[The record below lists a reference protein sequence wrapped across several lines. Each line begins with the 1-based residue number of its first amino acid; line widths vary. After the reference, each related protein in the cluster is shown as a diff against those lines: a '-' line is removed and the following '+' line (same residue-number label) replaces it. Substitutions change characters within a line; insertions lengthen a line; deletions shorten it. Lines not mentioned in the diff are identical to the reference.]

1 VTDRPGEEPVRSAAE
16 LFSVAGKVALVT
28 GATAGLGR
36 RLVEVLSAADA
47 KVAFLGRRQDRLD
60 ELAEACPGSVPIRCD
75 LGATDQVARAHAT
88 AVETLGPIEMLVNNA
103 AVIYGGKAQEED
115 IEKARLT
122 LATNLLA
129 PFQLCQLVYP
139 GMKAR
144 QSGSIVNISS
154 ILAHAGMGR
163 LPQASYAASK
173 GGIRALTQELAAQW
187 GRDGVRVNAIA
198 PGFFHSE
205 ITTPMLE
212 RWPAGEEF
220 ILRNSLISRVGER
233 SDFDGALLYLAS
245 EASSFV
251 TGQTIVVDGGWT
263 AR

>member
-1 VTDRPGEEPVRSAAE
+1 MTERSGEQPVRTSAE
-16 LFSVAGKVALVT
+16 LFSVAGKAALVT
-28 GATAGLGR
+28 GATSGLGQR
-36 RLVEVLSAADA
+36 MVSVLSAAGA
-47 KVAFLGRRQDRLD
+47 TVAFLGRRRERLD

-75 LGATDQVARAHAT
+75 LARIDEIDRAHAA
-88 AVETLGPIEMLVNNA
+88 AVEALGPIDVLVNNA
-103 AVIYGGKAQEED
+103 AVIHGGKAEDED
-115 IEKARLT
+115 IETARET
-122 LATNLLA
+122 LETNLLA
-129 PFQLCQLVYP
+129 PFRLCQLVHP
-139 GMKAR
+139 EMKEREA
-144 QSGSIVNISS
+144 GSIINVSS

-173 GGIRALTQELAAQW
+173 GGLRALTMELAAQW
-187 GRDGVRVNAIA
+187 GRHGIRVNAIA

-205 ITTPMLE
+205 ITTPLLE

-220 ILRNSLISRVGER
+220 ILRNSLIQRVGER